1 MSISGLDPPRLTPP
15 LLVAPLYTSAVFTCE
30 GTGDQLNWIVQS
42 TILTDSIKQKRNI
55 TVSYSN
61 SSSRA
66 NLSLVLSVNALPLND
81 GLNIGCQLVLLS
93 PFDQIFSSTS
103 TLIIEG

>member
-1 MSISGLDPPRLTPP
+1 MSISGLDPPRLTPS

-81 GLNIGCQLVLLS
+81 GLNIGCQLISLS